1 MATRIVIMKDG
12 VIQQVGTPKDVYENP
27 INLFV
32 GSFIGSPPMNFI
44 TGELR
49 GNQFIAPGTQLTVPE
64 GKLKMLNGRP
74 DGPITLG
81 IRPEDMHDEPL
92 FLSAAPENTV
102 HCEVL
107 VAELTGAEY
116 MLHTTIGGQN
126 VIARVNARTQ
136 YPLHA
141 KIELGLDLSKA
152 HLFDPVTELSL
163 TSKV

>member
-1 MATRIVIMKDG
+1 M
-12 VIQQVGTPKDVYENP
+12 
-27 INLFV
+27 
-32 GSFIGSPPMNFI
+32 
-44 TGELR
+44 
-49 GNQFIAPGTQLTVPE
+49 
-64 GKLKMLNGRP
+64 
-74 DGPITLG
+74 
-81 IRPEDMHDEPL
+81 
-92 FLSAAPENTV
+92 